1 MIYIPKSCE
10 YPTPFFPLSFLD
22 RVSLY
27 SSGCPRTSCVEQAG
41 LKLTLSSCFCLHCVG
56 IKGVHQQQQH
66 HQHHQEAKYQTLV
79 HATLCKENI

>member
-1 MIYIPKSCE
+1 
-10 YPTPFFPLSFLD
+10 
-22 RVSLY
+22 
-27 SSGCPRTSCVEQAG
+27 
-41 LKLTLSSCFCLHCVG
+41 LSSCFCLHCVG